1 MPRKGLDE
9 AAEAAEL
16 LRHRPSE
23 KRHTTKDRSWEHR
36 KRHDEKTMQ
45 VAFRD
50 FPRAL
55 NERLKGIAVLEGKT
69 VAQVAVPMIAY
80 ALAQVD
86 NDSATL
92 VEMEQL
98 VQDAGA
104 G

>member
-16 LRHRPSE
+16 LRHRPGT
-23 KRHTTKDRSWEHR
+23 KRHTTKDRSWERR

-55 NERLKGIAVLEGKT
+55 NERLKKIASREGKT

-80 ALAQVD
+80 ALAQID
-86 NDSATL
+86 NDRASLA
-92 VEMEQL
+92 EMEQL
-98 VQDAGA
+98 VQDAELG
-104 G
+104 